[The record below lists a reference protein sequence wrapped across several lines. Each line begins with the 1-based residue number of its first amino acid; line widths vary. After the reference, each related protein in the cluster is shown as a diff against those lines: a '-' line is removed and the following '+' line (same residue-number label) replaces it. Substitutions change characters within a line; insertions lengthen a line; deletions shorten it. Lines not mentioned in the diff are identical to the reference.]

1 MNSYLLKNAHLYIN
15 HQFEN
20 VDILIEDGMITKI
33 EKNIESDI
41 PTYDL
46 KGKMVAHNFID
57 MHTHLRE
64 PGFEHKENNLQWNNE
79 CLVWW
84 LWNCCGYGKYFTLY
98 G

>member
-64 PGFEHKENNLQWNNE
+64 PGFEHKETIYSGTMSALYG
-79 CLVWW
+79 
-84 LWNCCGYGKYFTLY
+84 GYGTVVAMANTRCV
-98 G
+98 